1 MLIELSKLSQYN
13 QNTETQRKSN
23 SGETIFLKKLSFLYT
38 LVKEVKRRK
47 SLSKKI
53 IKHESLWILESNT
66 AQKAW
71 INLPSQPEVAIMR
84 NKDIYGPLGSVSW
97 G

>member
-1 MLIELSKLSQYN
+1 MKQFFKKTVVFVYFSKGSQ
-13 QNTETQRKSN
+13 TSK
-23 SGETIFLKKLSFLYT
+23 
-38 LVKEVKRRK
+38 V
-47 SLSKKI
+47 SLEEK
-53 IKHESLWILESNT
+53 IKHESLVHELFLWILESNT

-84 NKDIYGPLGSVSW
+84 NKDIYGPLGSVSS